1 MRKSLVVVV
10 LALFAALVVACA
22 KSDKAA
28 SGGTAACPPA
38 PACPACPA
46 TVAPSALAATVAKG
60 PLPAGVI
67 APSVDGSK
75 ATSAAGAG
83 QSGSPNPNPD
93 GNAQL
98 PGEPVDP
105 GLRPTQDPSHVP
117 QAPLPATHEPTEV
130 PALPPALEAHL
141 ARIGTGNGL
150 QMTIQAD
157 VAAVMPAALL
167 RTLGTQWLAAIGKLA
182 PPGELPADGSCAVDV
197 LAGVTAFT
205 FFLRDDGEEQVL
217 VLVDSATGLPALVD
231 CLATF
236 LGDEMPPDAARQAEA
251 GTVAF
256 DDDFVAASV
265 GPGTLA
271 FGSPGMV
278 TEARGARGGRSLAD
292 DPTLARARALAGE
305 GPAYVAF
312 WVAGR
317 NDDAELPLRGGASLK
332 VGTRIGAV
340 GSFVFSGFKG
350 TMEMVGEIGEM
361 LDELAGARQELFGQ
375 LGSMLPPAAVAELRG
390 LADAAMDLR
399 MVVQGPMVSL
409 DVWLP
414 ETASAGGMLGALSA
428 ALPLLFLGGME
439 KGEESRPEVVEMVAP
454 PPAP

>member
-10 LALFAALVVACA
+10 VALFAALVVSCA

-28 SGGTAACPPA
+28 SGEAAACPPP
-38 PACPACPA
+38 PACAACPA
-46 TVAPSALAATVAKG
+46 TVAPSAPGATVAKG
-60 PLPAGVI
+60 PLPAGVV

-75 ATSAAGAG
+75 ATSAAGTG
-83 QSGSPNPNPD
+83 ESPPLNPPPD
-93 GNAQL
+93 GQPDLGLPPPQGPSRAAQ
-98 PGEPVDP
+98 V
-105 GLRPTQDPSHVP
+105 
-117 QAPLPATHEPTEV
+117 PLPAMHEPTDV

-141 ARIGTGNGL
+141 ARIVAGNGP

-157 VAAVMPAALL
+157 VTAVMPAALL
-167 RTLGTQWLAAIGKLA
+167 RTLGTQWLEAIGKLA

-197 LAGVTAFT
+197 LAGVTAIT
-205 FFLRDDGEEQVL
+205 FFLRDDGDEQAL
-217 VLVDSATGLPALVD
+217 VLVDSTTGLPALVD
-231 CLATF
+231 CLAKF
-236 LGDEMPPDAARQAEA
+236 LGDDMPPDAARQAAA
-251 GTVAF
+251 GSVQF

-271 FGSPGMV
+271 FGSPFLV
-278 TEARGARGGRSLAD
+278 TASRGAPGGRSLAD

-332 VGTRIGAV
+332 VGARTGAA

-375 LGSMLPPAAVAELRG
+375 LGSMLPPATVTELRG

-439 KGEESRPEVVEMVAP
+439 KGEESRPEVVEMVP
-454 PPAP
+454 PPAAP